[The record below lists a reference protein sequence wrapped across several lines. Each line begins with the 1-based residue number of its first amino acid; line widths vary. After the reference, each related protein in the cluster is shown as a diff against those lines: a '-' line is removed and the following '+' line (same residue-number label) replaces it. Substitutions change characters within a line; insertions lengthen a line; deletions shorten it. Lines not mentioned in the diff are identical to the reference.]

1 MHVPIIYTHKYLN
14 ACTHIYPQVPQC
26 MYPYTSSMHVPI
38 YPTGTSVHVPI
49 YLFNACTHIYP
60 QVPQCMYPYIP
71 TGTSMH
77 VPIYTHRYL
86 NACTHIYPQVPQCMY
101 PYIPTGT
108 SMHVP
113 IYTHTPHCLPLQCA
127 SDLTLSTLKVTGV
140 VSLQPLSTVQSP
152 LTADGGVHQTA
163 LCMEICLHMAIDNFK
178 SFGGAIL

>member
-1 MHVPIIYTHKYLN
+1 MHVPIIYTHRYLN

-26 MYPYTSSMHVPI
+26 MYPYK
-38 YPTGTSVHVPI
+38 
-49 YLFNACTHIYP
+49 
-60 QVPQCMYPYIP
+60 P

-113 IYTHTPHCLPLQCA
+113 ILTHRYLNACTHIYPQVPQCMYPYIPIYTHIPHCLPLQCA

-152 LTADGGVHQTA
+152 LTAVGGVHQ
-163 LCMEICLHMAIDNFK
+163 LELLHTVLTRAE
-178 SFGGAIL
+178 GYV